1 MLWWSDKFGRG
12 IGYQGKFHLPEMPEE
27 LEELKTRLR
36 IELDRLQCGKD
47 PLL

>member
-1 MLWWSDKFGRG
+1 METAGPVWKLG
-12 IGYQGKFHLPEMPEE
+12 PELTAAEFIPMPEE

-36 IELDRLQCGKD
+36 IELDRLQCGND